1 MNTYVATASTAYSS
15 GKTVAKAVA
24 LFAVGILLIRK
35 RAKRRWSCVFF
46 ILFSNYVKYLTDMG
60 IRLHQ
65 RLSST
70 LRIAVASHFSTMPT
84 CVCCLMRI

>member
-1 MNTYVATASTAYSS
+1 M
-15 GKTVAKAVA
+15 
-24 LFAVGILLIRK
+24 
-35 RAKRRWSCVFF
+35 SCVMFMPVSFNKEASEASLVVCLF
-46 ILFSNYVKYLTDMG
+46 ILFSNYVKYLTDMS

-70 LRIAVASHFSTMPT
+70 LRIAVVSHFSTMPT